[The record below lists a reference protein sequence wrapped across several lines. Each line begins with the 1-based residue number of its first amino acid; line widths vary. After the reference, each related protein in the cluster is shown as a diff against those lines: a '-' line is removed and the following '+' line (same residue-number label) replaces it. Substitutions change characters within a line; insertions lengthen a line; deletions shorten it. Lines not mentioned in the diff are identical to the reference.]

1 MIRAVRV
8 AGICA
13 ALVARDRPERKK
25 PRVLQLGAKST
36 NWKGGGDNCRRKRMR
51 DEIKYIDC
59 LLRCNKRVMLFPHK
73 FLMEIDAGVRFCR
86 ASRLESEESWNA
98 Q

>member
-1 MIRAVRV
+1 MPV
-8 AGICA
+8 APA
-13 ALVARDRPERKK
+13 DRERKK
-25 PRVLQLGAKST
+25 PRALQLGAKST
-36 NWKGGGDNCRRKRMR
+36 NWKGGGDNCGRKRMR

-59 LLRCNKRVMLFPHK
+59 LLRCNKRVVLFSHK
-73 FLMEIDAGVRFCR
+73 FPTQIDATVRFCP